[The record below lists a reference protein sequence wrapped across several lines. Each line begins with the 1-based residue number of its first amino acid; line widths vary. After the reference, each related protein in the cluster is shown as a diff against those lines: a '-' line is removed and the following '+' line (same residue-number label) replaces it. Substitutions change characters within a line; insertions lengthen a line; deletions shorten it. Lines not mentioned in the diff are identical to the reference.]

1 MKPKYKKLLF
11 SLVWFH
17 ALILER
23 RKFKALG
30 WNIPYEFNNSDFQ
43 ICESILRIYIDEY
56 PEKTPFA
63 ALRYLIAEA
72 NYGGRVTDSWDRR
85 LLNVYI
91 SQFFCEDAISIKR
104 FPVSELAEYYIPEN
118 GDKTHYMQYIDK
130 LPKSDAPMAFG
141 QHSNAE
147 VSSNQVTVKE
157 FFATCLALQ
166 PATASTAGEGP
177 DEMVLRL
184 AGELEAQMAAPFD
197 LLIIEEGLEGREDPD
212 PLKTTLMQELERYNG
227 LITAV
232 TKQLNDVQ
240 LGVQGF
246 VVITTELEAVCTS
259 LLQATVPDTW
269 AFCYPSLKGLGS
281 WMNDLKQRLDQ
292 MKKWAKDKM
301 PTAFWLT
308 GFTYP
313 TGFLTA
319 LLQTTARK
327 NGVSIDSI
335 AFEFPILNQQPETIT
350 ALPKEGAYIYGLY
363 IEGAKWDFENGH
375 LADADPMKLVSNMPI
390 VHFKPSESKRK
401 SKGLYSCPVYLYP
414 IRTGSRERPSFMVA
428 VDLKV
433 GSYDATFWIKKG
445 TAMLLSTAE

>member
-1 MKPKYKKLLF
+1 
-11 SLVWFH
+11 
-17 ALILER
+17 
-23 RKFKALG
+23 
-30 WNIPYEFNNSDFQ
+30 
-43 ICESILRIYIDEY
+43 
-56 PEKTPFA
+56 
-63 ALRYLIAEA
+63 
-72 NYGGRVTDSWDRR
+72 
-85 LLNVYI
+85 
-91 SQFFCEDAISIKR
+91 
-104 FPVSELAEYYIPEN
+104 
-118 GDKTHYMQYIDK
+118 
-130 LPKSDAPMAFG
+130 
-141 QHSNAE
+141 
-147 VSSNQVTVKE
+147 
-157 FFATCLALQ
+157 
-166 PATASTAGEGP
+166 
-177 DEMVLRL
+177 
-184 AGELEAQMAAPFD
+184 
-197 LLIIEEGLEGREDPD
+197 
-212 PLKTTLMQELERYNG
+212 
-227 LITAV
+227 
-232 TKQLNDVQ
+232 
-240 LGVQGF
+240 
-246 VVITTELEAVCTS
+246 
-259 LLQATVPDTW
+259 
-269 AFCYPSLKGLGS
+269 
-281 WMNDLKQRLDQ
+281 